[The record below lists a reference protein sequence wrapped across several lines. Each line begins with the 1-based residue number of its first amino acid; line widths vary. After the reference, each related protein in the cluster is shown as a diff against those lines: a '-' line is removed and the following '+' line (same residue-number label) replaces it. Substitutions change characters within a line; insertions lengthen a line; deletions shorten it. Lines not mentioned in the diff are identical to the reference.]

1 MPHTP
6 QTNHGTSLRTRAS
19 TAAALTAQR
28 QQQRRARASRP
39 EPEGPRA
46 KKQSKRAER
55 PSEKHAPQTK
65 AKTKTKPKTKPKT
78 KRQATSRKIDRS
90 KGTSSTGTGK
100 PSLRSK
106 FATASRGRVIACL
119 IVALAVVAVAL
130 LYPAGQFYYQTLRE
144 KQRSEAQLA
153 AINSRNEAISQKND
167 ELETDEGIED
177 AAREQGYVEEGEKS
191 VYTNVKEDS
200 SSQLPEQVDIDSIH
214 APSTWYY
221 NILDVIFFVEQ

>member
-6 QTNHGTSLRTRAS
+6 QTKHGTSLRTRAS

-28 QQQRRARASRP
+28 QQQRRARASRSD
-39 EPEGPRA
+39 PEGPRA
-46 KKQSKRAER
+46 KKPSKRAEQ
-55 PSEKHAPQTK
+55 PPEKHAARAKSKSK
-65 AKTKTKPKTKPKT
+65 AKPKTKPQT
-78 KRQATSRKIDRS
+78 TPRKADRS
-90 KGTSSTGTGK
+90 SSTSSTGAGK
-100 PSLRSK
+100 PSLRSR
-106 FATASRGRVIACL
+106 FATASRGRVIVCL
-119 IVALAVVAVAL
+119 IVVLAIVAVAL
-130 LYPAGQFYYQTLRE
+130 LYPAGQDYYQTLRE

-153 AINSRNEAISQKND
+153 AVNSRNEAISQKND

-191 VYTNVKEDS
+191 VYTNVKGDS
-200 SSQLPEQVDIDSIH
+200 SSQLPDQVDIDSIH